1 MEQNILTTVLALL
14 VYLSSALFGG
24 GGETTDPHLPP
35 TTGPGQ
41 APSMVSNLPST
52 VAVSAEAVSMRSEPV
67 TKANVIRQLQKGTV
81 LTVQD
86 EKDGWYQ
93 VTDDQG
99 SSGWIVKWAVKP
111 GYVTVPATLQQRE
124 IFGYYAESYNGD
136 TRALSSFT
144 QNTDTITSIAPF
156 FYRVE
161 QNGKISG
168 QTKPQ
173 LIQAAKG
180 TGTKIL
186 AVVTNIDSS
195 SSFNKKTVSSL
206 LRNKSARSTAIREIL
221 NLLKDNGYSG
231 VNIDFEGVPPAD
243 RPYLTAFLRELA
255 ATLRANNLLVT
266 AALPA
271 KTAAE
276 EWSAWSGAYDYEAIA
291 PYLDLAVLMTYDQ
304 HYAGGPA
311 GPVASQPWVD
321 SVLTYA
327 LRYFAPQK
335 LVMGI
340 AAYGYDWNDRSG
352 RALNHTAIQSLIKKH
367 KVTPEWHEEFKT
379 PYFTYTEGGVRHEV
393 WYENRRSTA
402 AKLELVKKYNLR
414 GVAIW
419 RLGYED
425 PEIWGIL

>member
-24 GGETTDPHLPP
+24 NNAATDPQRPP
-35 TTGPGQ
+35 TASLEQ
-41 APSMVSNLPST
+41 SPSPVAVLPST
-52 VAVSAEAVSMRSEPV
+52 VAVSADVASMRTEPV
-67 TKANVIRQLQKGTV
+67 TKANVIRQLNKGTV
-81 LTVQD
+81 LTVED

-93 VTDDQG
+93 VTDG
-99 SSGWIVKWAVKP
+99 EGNSGWIVKWAVKP

-124 IFGYYAESYNGD
+124 VLGYYAESYNGD
-136 TRALSSFT
+136 SRALNSFV
-144 QNTDTITSIAPF
+144 QNTGTITTIAPF
-156 FYRVE
+156 FYRVD
-161 QNGKISG
+161 QDGKVSG

-173 LIQAAKG
+173 LIQAAKS
-180 TGTKIL
+180 TGVKIL

-195 SSFNKKTVSSL
+195 SNFSKKTVSSL
-206 LRNKSARSTAIREIL
+206 LRNKTARSTAVREIL
-221 NLLKDNGYSG
+221 NLLKENGYSG

-243 RPYLTAFLRELA
+243 RPYLTAFFRELA

-276 EWSAWSGAYDYEAIA
+276 EWSTWSGAYDYQAIA

-304 HYAGGPA
+304 HYAGGAA
-311 GPVASQPWVD
+311 GPVAAQAWVD

-340 AAYGYDWNDRSG
+340 AAYGYDWSDRSG
-352 RALNHTAIQSLIKKH
+352 RALNYAAIQSLINKH
-367 KVTPEWHEEFKT
+367 KVAPKWHEEYKT

-402 AKLELVKKYNLR
+402 AKLELVDKYNLR
-414 GVAIW
+414 GIAIW

-425 PEIWGIL
+425 PGIWNLF

>member
-24 GGETTDPHLPP
+24 GSEGTNSPLSPN
-35 TTGPGQ
+35 TGLQ
-41 APSMVSNLPST
+41 QSPSTATALPST
-52 VAVSAEAVSMRSEPV
+52 VAVSAEVVSMRAEPA
-67 TKANVIRQLQKGTV
+67 TKANVIRQLDKGTV
-81 LTVQD
+81 LTVED

-93 VTDDQG
+93 VNDGQG
-99 SSGWIVKWAVKP
+99 HSGWIVKWAAKP
-111 GYVTVPATLQQRE
+111 GYVTVPATFQQRE
-124 IFGYYAESYNGD
+124 VFGYYAESYKGD
-136 TRALSSFT
+136 SRALNSFT
-144 QNTDTITSIAPF
+144 QNTSTITTIAPF
-156 FYRVE
+156 FYRVD
-161 QNGKISG
+161 QNGKVSG

-173 LIQAAKG
+173 LIQAAKS
-180 TGTKIL
+180 TGVKIL

-195 SSFNKKTVSSL
+195 STFNKQTVSSL
-206 LRNKSARSTAIREIL
+206 LRNKTARSTAIREIL
-221 NLLKDNGYSG
+221 NLLKENGYSG

-243 RPYLTAFLRELA
+243 RPYLTAFFRELA

-271 KTAAE
+271 KTATE
-276 EWSAWSGAYDYEAIA
+276 EWSAWSGAYDYQAIA

-311 GPVASQPWVD
+311 GPVASQAWVD

-327 LRYFAPQK
+327 LRSFAPQK

-352 RALNHTAIQSLIKKH
+352 RALNYAAIQSLINKH
-367 KVTPEWHEEFKT
+367 KVAPKWHEEYKT

-402 AKLELVKKYNLR
+402 VKLELVDKYNLR

-425 PEIWGIL
+425 PGIWNVL